1 MGEKLEAFVV
11 TYADD
16 FVILSSQHARE
27 ALAWTRQVLT
37 RLGLALNETKTSI
50 RKARQERFDFLGY
63 TFGPH
68 RLRKDGLWY
77 LGASPSRKS
86 LVRLQQ
92 KVKALLNPRNV
103 GAWPVVRDRLNALL
117 RGWSGYFS
125 YGTRLTAY
133 RAVDNYVYERVLHF
147 LRRRH
152 KVPTHGTRRF
162 PTDTGLGELGVLRLR
177 RVHLGPPRYALR

>member
-1 MGEKLEAFVV
+1 LKYWRLTRMGEKLEAFMV

-16 FVILSSQHARE
+16 FVILSSQRAWE

-68 RLRKDGLWY
+68 RFHKDGLWY

-86 LVRLQQ
+86 LARLKQ
-92 KVKALLNPRNV
+92 K
-103 GAWPVVRDRLNALL
+103 
-117 RGWSGYFS
+117 
-125 YGTRLTAY
+125 
-133 RAVDNYVYERVLHF
+133 
-147 LRRRH
+147 
-152 KVPTHGTRRF
+152 
-162 PTDTGLGELGVLRLR
+162 
-177 RVHLGPPRYALR
+177 